1 MDVSKLH
8 SKGWKHTI
16 ELEEGIKL
24 AYQDFL
30 EKQKVSV

>member
-8 SKGWKHTI
+8 NIGWKHTI
-16 ELEEGIKL
+16 ELKEGIQL

-30 EKQKVSV
+30 QKQN

>member
-16 ELEEGIKL
+16 DLPEGIQL

-30 EKQKVSV
+30 SKQVISR